1 LFDSAQQGSR
11 EGEAVDRTAVR
22 SRVGLTD
29 GATRIP
35 AAAPL
40 DRDRVR
46 FRTLLFRYLAVG
58 FILLAV
64 VVVANPAAPDLGAD
78 PDPWDYQR
86 EQVEVQGRGVLNA
99 YARTAVRATAWLA
112 KSSIERQRDM
122 LRLSLFDLLVG
133 GGAAESLGSWRAQNA
148 PALEAATKAALLG
161 LIAWGVV
168 RRPAW
173 RSLTVAA
180 LLLVVFTAVL
190 TRPYTTVDAAAR
202 PGLLVPNTMLA
213 VVTRVA
219 PVGAVADDGGAEVT
233 QRRLL
238 TRYWK
243 SFVAHPLSRMQTGTA
258 VLADAPP
265 GKKPSVLEA
274 LRRNVSAVNDWAVG
288 RRGPER
294 AFIAT
299 SALGYVLPFAVGL
312 GALAMVAAC
321 AQTLL
326 FLLCLGGLFALPL
339 AVAGRRQRR
348 ALVRFW
354 LAPLLGS
361 AAVLAGASLLSFVVV
376 RAAETLH
383 ASDEY
388 VGLLLAG
395 STWPALAAFL
405 LGRWLTRRR
414 QGLGLPPNGP
424 APAANAQRSW
434 SR

>member
-1 LFDSAQQGSR
+1 
-11 EGEAVDRTAVR
+11 VR
-22 SRVGLTD
+22 SRVGLTQ
-29 GATRIP
+29 GAVRIP

-58 FILLAV
+58 FILLAT
-64 VVVANPAAPDLGAD
+64 VVVANPSVPDPAADR
-78 PDPWDYQR
+78 DPWDYQR
-86 EQVEVQGRGVLNA
+86 EQVDVQGRGALNA

-122 LRLSLFDLLVG
+122 LRLSLFDVLVG
-133 GGAAESLGSWRAQNA
+133 AGAADSLGGFRAANA
-148 PALEAATKAALLG
+148 QLLEAATKAALVG

-173 RSLTVAA
+173 RTLTVAA
-180 LLLVVFTAVL
+180 ILLVVVTVVL
-190 TRPYTTVDAAAR
+190 TRPYTTVELAAR
-202 PGLLVPNTMLA
+202 PGVMVPNTMLA

-219 PVGAVADDGGAEVT
+219 PDGAMGSQADGEPT

-238 TRYWK
+238 TGYWR
-243 SFVAHPLSRMQTGTA
+243 SFVAHPLSRMQTGTT
-258 VLADAPP
+258 VLAEAPP
-265 GKKPSVLEA
+265 AKKANVLEA
-274 LRRNVSAVNDWAVG
+274 LRKNVSAVNDWAVG
-288 RRGPER
+288 HRGPER

-312 GALAMVAAC
+312 GVLAMVAAC

-326 FLLCLGGLFALPL
+326 FVLCLAGLFALPL
-339 AVAGRRQRR
+339 AVAGRRHRR

-405 LGRWLTRRR
+405 IGRWLTRRR
-414 QGLGLPPNGP
+414 QGPGLPPPPGRP
-424 APAANAQRSW
+424 APAANAQRS
-434 SR
+434 

>member
-1 LFDSAQQGSR
+1 LFDSALRRSR

-22 SRVGLTD
+22 SRVGLTQ
-29 GATRIP
+29 GAARIP

-58 FILLAV
+58 FILLAT
-64 VVVANPAAPDLGAD
+64 VVVANPGAPKAPGD

-86 EQVEVQGRGVLNA
+86 EQVDVQGRGVLNA
-99 YARTAVRATAWLA
+99 YARGGIHATAWLA

-122 LRLSLFDLLVG
+122 LRISLFDALVG
-133 GGAAESLGSWRAQNA
+133 AGAADSVGGWRARNA
-148 PALEAATKAALLG
+148 DLLEAGTKAALLG

-173 RSLTVAA
+173 RNLAVAA
-180 LLLVVFTAVL
+180 LLLVVVTVVV
-190 TRPYTTVDAAAR
+190 TRPYSTVEAASR
-202 PGLLVPNTMLA
+202 PGVFVPNAMLGM
-213 VVTRVA
+213 VTRIA
-219 PVGAVADDGGAEVT
+219 PVGAGDQAGAEPT

-238 TRYWK
+238 AGYWR
-243 SFVAHPLSRMQTGTA
+243 SFVAHPLSRMQTGTT
-258 VLADAPP
+258 VLGDAPP
-265 GKKPSVLEA
+265 ARKAGVLDA
-274 LRRNVSAVNDWAVG
+274 LRKNVSAVNDWAVG

-361 AAVLAGASLLSFVVV
+361 LALLAAASLLSFMVV

-405 LGRWLTRRR
+405 IGRWLTRRR
-414 QGLGLPPNGP
+414 QRLGPPPVGP
-424 APAANAQRSW
+424 TPAADAQRS
-434 SR
+434 

>member
-1 LFDSAQQGSR
+1 M
-11 EGEAVDRTAVR
+11 R
-22 SRVGLTD
+22 SRVGLTQ
-29 GATRIP
+29 GAVRIP

-58 FILLAV
+58 FILLATV
-64 VVVANPAAPDLGAD
+64 LVANPGAPTAPGD

-86 EQVEVQGRGVLNA
+86 EQVDVQGRGVLNA
-99 YARTAVRATAWLA
+99 YGRMSIRATAWLA

-122 LRLSLFDLLVG
+122 LRLSLFDALVG
-133 GGAAESLGSWRAQNA
+133 PGAAQSVGGWRARNA
-148 PALEAATKAALLG
+148 DPLEAATKAALLG
-161 LIAWGVV
+161 LIAWGVI

-173 RSLTVAA
+173 RNLTVAA
-180 LLLVVFTAVL
+180 LLLIVATVTI
-190 TRPYTTVDAAAR
+190 TRPYSTVSAATR
-202 PGLLVPNTMLA
+202 PGVVVPNAMLTM
-213 VVTRVA
+213 VTRIA
-219 PVGAVADDGGAEVT
+219 PDGVVGDQGDAVPT

-238 TRYWK
+238 TGYWR
-243 SFVAHPLSRMQTGTA
+243 SFVAHPLSRMQTGTT
-258 VLADAPP
+258 VLAEAEP
-265 GKKPSVLEA
+265 GKKASVLDA

-288 RRGPER
+288 HRGPER

-321 AQTLL
+321 AQTIL
-326 FLLCLGGLFALPL
+326 FLLCLAGPFVLPV
-339 AVAGRRQRR
+339 AVAGRRHRR

-361 AAVLAGASLLSFVVV
+361 VAVLAAASLLSFVVV

-405 LGRWLTRRR
+405 IGRWLTHRR
-414 QGLGLPPNGP
+414 QRLGLATADP
-424 APAANAQRSW
+424 ADAANARRS
-434 SR
+434 

>member
-1 LFDSAQQGSR
+1 
-11 EGEAVDRTAVR
+11 VR
-22 SRVGLTD
+22 SRVGLTQ
-29 GATRIP
+29 GAARIP

-46 FRTLLFRYLAVG
+46 FCTLLFRYLAVG
-58 FILLAV
+58 FILLAT
-64 VVVANPAAPDLGAD
+64 VVVANPGAPRAAGD

-86 EQVEVQGRGVLNA
+86 EQVDVQGRGVLNA
-99 YARTAVRATAWLA
+99 YARLSVRATAWLA

-122 LRLSLFDLLVG
+122 LRLSLFDALVG
-133 GGAAESLGSWRAQNA
+133 AGAAQSVGSWRARNA
-148 PALEAATKAALLG
+148 DFLEAGTKAALLG

-173 RSLTVAA
+173 RNLAVAA
-180 LLLVVFTAVL
+180 LLLLVATVAV
-190 TRPYTTVDAAAR
+190 TRPYSTVSAAAR
-202 PGLLVPNTMLA
+202 PGVALPNAMLTM
-213 VVTRVA
+213 VTRIA
-219 PVGAVADDGGAEVT
+219 PDGAAGVQGRPEPT

-238 TRYWK
+238 TGYWR

-258 VLADAPP
+258 VLADADP
-265 GKKPSVLEA
+265 GRKAGVLDA
-274 LRRNVSAVNDWAVG
+274 LRKNVSAVNDWAVG
-288 RRGPER
+288 HRGPER

-326 FLLCLGGLFALPL
+326 FLLCLGGPFVLPL
-339 AVAGRRQRR
+339 AVAGRRHRR
-348 ALVRFW
+348 GLVRFW

-361 AAVLAGASLLSFVVV
+361 AAVLAAASLLSFVVV

-405 LGRWLTRRR
+405 IGRWLTRRR
-414 QGLGLPPNGP
+414 QRLGPSPAGP
-424 APAANAQRSW
+424 AEAVANARRS
-434 SR
+434 

>member
-1 LFDSAQQGSR
+1 M
-11 EGEAVDRTAVR
+11 DRTAVR

-29 GATRIP
+29 GASRIP
-35 AAAPL
+35 EVPPL
-40 DRDRVR
+40 DRGQVR

-58 FILLAV
+58 FILLAT
-64 VVVANPAAPDLGAD
+64 VVVANPSVPDAAAD
-78 PDPWDYQR
+78 RDPWDYQR
-86 EQVEVQGRGVLNA
+86 EQVDLQGRGLLNA
-99 YARTAVRATAWLA
+99 YARTSVRATAWLA

-122 LRLSLFDLLVG
+122 LRLSLFDVLVG
-133 GGAAESLGSWRAQNA
+133 AGAADSLGGFRTANGRL
-148 PALEAATKAALLG
+148 LEAATKAALLG

-173 RSLTVAA
+173 RHLTVAA
-180 LLLVVFTAVL
+180 LMLLVVTVML
-190 TRPYTTVDAAAR
+190 TRPYTTVEVAAR
-202 PGLLVPNTMLA
+202 PGVLVPNTMLA

-219 PVGAVADDGGAEVT
+219 PEGALGGQGEADPT

-238 TRYWK
+238 TRYWR

-258 VLADAPP
+258 VLAEAPP
-265 GKKPSVLEA
+265 GRKANVLEA
-274 LRRNVSAVNDWAVG
+274 LRKNVSAVNDWAVG
-288 RRGPER
+288 HRGPER

-312 GALAMVAAC
+312 GVLAMVAAC

-326 FLLCLGGLFALPL
+326 FLLCFGGLFALPL
-339 AVAGRRQRR
+339 AFAGRRYRR
-348 ALVRFW
+348 ALVRFL
-354 LAPLLGS
+354 LAPLVGS
-361 AAVLAGASLLSFVVV
+361 AAVLAAASLLSFVLV

-405 LGRWLTRRR
+405 IGRWLTRRR
-414 QGLGLPPNGP
+414 QGLG
-424 APAANAQRSW
+424 
-434 SR
+434 

>member
-1 LFDSAQQGSR
+1 LTQG
-11 EGEAVDRTAVR
+11 AV
-22 SRVGLTD
+22 
-29 GATRIP
+29 RIP

-58 FILLAV
+58 FILLATV
-64 VVVANPAAPDLGAD
+64 LVANPGAPTAPGD

-86 EQVEVQGRGVLNA
+86 EQVDVQGRGVLNA
-99 YARTAVRATAWLA
+99 YGRMSMRATAWLA

-122 LRLSLFDLLVG
+122 LRLSLFDALVG
-133 GGAAESLGSWRAQNA
+133 PGAAQSVGGWRARNA
-148 PALEAATKAALLG
+148 DPLEAATKAALLG
-161 LIAWGVV
+161 LIAWGVI

-173 RSLTVAA
+173 RNLTVAA
-180 LLLVVFTAVL
+180 LLLIVATVTI
-190 TRPYTTVDAAAR
+190 TRPYSTVSAATR
-202 PGLLVPNTMLA
+202 PGVVVPNAMLTM
-213 VVTRVA
+213 VTRIA
-219 PVGAVADDGGAEVT
+219 PDGAAGDQADAVPT

-238 TRYWK
+238 TGYWR
-243 SFVAHPLSRMQTGTA
+243 SFVAHPLSRMQTGTT
-258 VLADAPP
+258 VLSEAEP
-265 GKKPSVLEA
+265 GKKASVLDA

-288 RRGPER
+288 HRGPER

-321 AQTLL
+321 AQTIL
-326 FLLCLGGLFALPL
+326 FLLCLAGPFVLPV
-339 AVAGRRQRR
+339 AVAGRRHRR

-361 AAVLAGASLLSFVVV
+361 VAVLAAASLLSFVVV

-405 LGRWLTRRR
+405 IGRWLTHRR
-414 QGLGLPPNGP
+414 QRLGLATADP
-424 APAANAQRSW
+424 ADAANARRS
-434 SR
+434 

>member
-1 LFDSAQQGSR
+1 MFDSALRRSR

-22 SRVGLTD
+22 SRVGLTE
-29 GATRIP
+29 GAARIP

-40 DRDRVR
+40 DRDQVR

-58 FILLAV
+58 FVLLST
-64 VVVANPAAPDLGAD
+64 VVVAKPGAPSVAGD

-86 EQVEVQGRGVLNA
+86 EQVDVQGTGVLNA

-112 KSSIERQRDM
+112 KSSIERQRDV
-122 LRLSLFDLLVG
+122 LRLSLFDVLVG
-133 GGAAESLGSWRAQNA
+133 AGAAESVGDWRTRNA
-148 PALEAATKAALLG
+148 DLLEAATKAALLG
-161 LIAWGVV
+161 LIAYGIV

-173 RSLTVAA
+173 RNLTVAA
-180 LLLVVFTAVL
+180 LLLLVSTVVL
-190 TRPYTTVDAAAR
+190 TKPYSTVDMAAR
-202 PGLLVPNTMLA
+202 PGTAVPNAMLGI
-213 VVTRVA
+213 VTRIA
-219 PVGAVADDGGAEVT
+219 PDGAAGPAQEAEPT

-243 SFVAHPLSRMQTGTA
+243 SYVGNPLSRMQTGTA

-265 GKKPSVLEA
+265 GKKAGVLA
-274 LRRNVSAVNDWAVG
+274 NLRKNVSAVNDWAVG
-288 RRGPER
+288 HRGPER

-312 GALAMVAAC
+312 G
-321 AQTLL
+321 
-326 FLLCLGGLFALPL
+326 PL

-361 AAVLAGASLLSFVVV
+361 VAVLAGASLASFVVV

-405 LGRWLTRRR
+405 IGRWLTHRRR
-414 QGLGLPPNGP
+414 QGLDLPPAGP
-424 APAANAQRSW
+424 APTASAQRS
-434 SR
+434 

>member
-1 LFDSAQQGSR
+1 LFDSALQRSR

-40 DRDRVR
+40 DRGQVR

-58 FILLAV
+58 FILLAT
-64 VVVANPAAPDLGAD
+64 VVVASPGAPDAGAD

-86 EQVEVQGRGVLNA
+86 EQVDVQGSGALNA

-112 KSSIERQRDM
+112 KSSIERQRDV
-122 LRLSLFDLLVG
+122 LRLNLFDVLVG
-133 GGAAESLGSWRAQNA
+133 DGAARSVGRWRAGHA
-148 PALEAATKAALLG
+148 DLLEAATKAALLG
-161 LIAWGVV
+161 LIAWGVA

-173 RSLTVAA
+173 RNLTVAA
-180 LLLVVFTAVL
+180 LLLLVATVVV
-190 TRPYTTVDAAAR
+190 TRPQATVTAAAR
-202 PGLLVPNTMLA
+202 PGTVVPNAMLA
-213 VVTRVA
+213 VVSRVA
-219 PVGAVADDGGAEVT
+219 PDGAGGGQGEAEPT

-243 SFVAHPLSRMQTGTA
+243 SYVGNPLSRMQTGTA

-265 GKKPSVLEA
+265 GKKAGVLAA
-274 LRRNVSAVNDWAVG
+274 LRKNVSTVNDWAVG
-288 RRGPER
+288 HRGPER

-321 AQTLL
+321 AQTML
-326 FLLCLGGLFALPL
+326 FLLCLGGLFAWPL
-339 AVAGRRQRR
+339 AAAGRRQRR

-354 LAPLLGS
+354 VAPLLGS

-376 RAAETLH
+376 RTAETLH

-405 LGRWLTRRR
+405 IGRWLNRRR
-414 QGLGLPPNGP
+414 QGQGLPSHGR
-424 APAANAQRSW
+424 ARTAQRS
-434 SR
+434 

>member
-1 LFDSAQQGSR
+1 M
-11 EGEAVDRTAVR
+11 R
-22 SRVGLTD
+22 SRVGLTQ
-29 GATRIP
+29 GAVRIP

-58 FILLAV
+58 FILLATV
-64 VVVANPAAPDLGAD
+64 LVANPGAPTAPGE

-86 EQVEVQGRGVLNA
+86 EQVDVQGRGVLNA
-99 YARTAVRATAWLA
+99 YGRMGIRATAWLA

-122 LRLSLFDLLVG
+122 LRLSLFDALVG
-133 GGAAESLGSWRAQNA
+133 PGAAQSVGGWRARNA
-148 PALEAATKAALLG
+148 DPLEAATKAALLG

-173 RSLTVAA
+173 PNLTVAA
-180 LLLVVFTAVL
+180 LLLVVATVVV
-190 TRPYTTVDAAAR
+190 TRPYSAVEAAAG
-202 PGLLVPNTMLA
+202 PGVFVPNAMLG
-213 VVTRVA
+213 VVTRIA
-219 PVGAVADDGGAEVT
+219 PDGAAGDQAGAEPT

-238 TRYWK
+238 TGYWR
-243 SFVAHPLSRMQTGTA
+243 SFVAHPLSRMQTGTT
-258 VLADAPP
+258 VLAEAPP
-265 GKKPSVLEA
+265 GKKASVLDA
-274 LRRNVSAVNDWAVG
+274 LRKNVSAVNDWAVG

-312 GALAMVAAC
+312 GALAMIAAC

-326 FLLCLGGLFALPL
+326 FLLCRGGPFVLPL
-339 AVAGRRQRR
+339 AVAGRRHRR

-361 AAVLAGASLLSFVVV
+361 VAVLAAASLLSFVVV

-405 LGRWLTRRR
+405 IGRWLTRRR
-414 QGLGLPPNGP
+414 QGPGLPPPPGRP
-424 APAANAQRSW
+424 APAANAQRS
-434 SR
+434 

>member
-1 LFDSAQQGSR
+1 
-11 EGEAVDRTAVR
+11 VR
-22 SRVGLTD
+22 SRVGSMD

-35 AAAPL
+35 AVVPF
-40 DRDRVR
+40 DRGQVR

-58 FILLAV
+58 FILLAI
-64 VVVANPAAPDLGAD
+64 VVVANPSAPDAGAD

-86 EQVEVQGRGVLNA
+86 EQVDVQGRGALNA

-122 LRLSLFDLLVG
+122 LRLSLFDVLVG
-133 GGAAESLGSWRAQNA
+133 AGAAESLGGFRAANDQL
-148 PALEAATKAALLG
+148 LEAATKAALLG

-173 RSLTVAA
+173 RHLTVAA
-180 LLLVVFTAVL
+180 LVLVVITVVL
-190 TRPYTTVDAAAR
+190 TRPYSTVEAAAR
-202 PGLLVPNTMLA
+202 PGVLVPNTMLA

-219 PVGAVADDGGAEVT
+219 PEGALGAERDAVPT

-238 TRYWK
+238 TRYWR

-258 VLADAPP
+258 VLAEAPP
-265 GKKPSVLEA
+265 GKKANVLEA
-274 LRRNVSAVNDWAVG
+274 LRKNVSTVNDWAIG
-288 RRGPER
+288 HRGPER

-312 GALAMVAAC
+312 GLLAMVAAC

-326 FLLCLGGLFALPL
+326 FLLCLGGLFVLPL
-339 AVAGRRQRR
+339 TVAGRRYRR

-361 AAVLAGASLLSFVVV
+361 VAVLAGASLLSFVVV

-414 QGLGLPPNGP
+414 QGSGLPPAPGR
-424 APAANAQRSW
+424 PAAADAPRS
-434 SR
+434 

>member
-1 LFDSAQQGSR
+1 MFDSARQRSR

-29 GATRIP
+29 GAIPIP
-35 AAAPL
+35 AAPPL
-40 DRDRVR
+40 DRGQVR

-58 FILLAV
+58 FILLAS
-64 VVVANPAAPDLGAD
+64 VVVASPGAPASPD

-86 EQVEVQGRGVLNA
+86 EQVDVQGTGLLNA
-99 YARTAVRATAWLA
+99 YARSAVRATAWLA
-112 KSSIERQRDM
+112 KSSIERQRDV
-122 LRLSLFDLLVG
+122 LRLNLFDVLVG
-133 GGAAESLGSWRAQNA
+133 AGAAGSIGGWRAEHA
-148 PALEAATKAALLG
+148 DLLEAATKAALLG

-173 RSLTVAA
+173 RNLTVAA
-180 LLLVVFTAVL
+180 LLLLAFTVAVTRPQTAV
-190 TRPYTTVDAAAR
+190 DWAAK
-202 PGLLVPNTMLA
+202 PGTAVPRAMLA

-219 PVGAVADDGGAEVT
+219 PDGPGGGGGAQAT

-243 SFVAHPLSRMQTGTA
+243 SYVGNPLSRMQTGTS
-258 VLADAPP
+258 VLTDAPP
-265 GKKPSVLEA
+265 AKKPGVLAA
-274 LRRNVSAVNDWAVG
+274 LRKNVSTVNDWAVG
-288 RRGPER
+288 HKGPER

-299 SALGYVLPFAVGL
+299 SALGYVVPFAVGL

-321 AQTLL
+321 AQTLV
-326 FLLCLGGLFALPL
+326 FLLCLGGLVALPL
-339 AVAGRRQRR
+339 TVAGRRQRR

-354 LAPLLGS
+354 LAPLAGS
-361 AAVLAGASLLSFVVV
+361 LAVLAGASLLSFVVV

-395 STWPALAAFL
+395 STWPAVAAL
-405 LGRWLTRRR
+405 LIGRWLTRRR
-414 QGLGLPPNGP
+414 RQGPGLPPIGP
-424 APAANAQRSW
+424 APTTGAQRS
-434 SR
+434 

>member
-1 LFDSAQQGSR
+1 
-11 EGEAVDRTAVR
+11 VDRTAVR
-22 SRVGLTD
+22 SRVGLTQ
-29 GATRIP
+29 GAVRIP

-58 FILLAV
+58 FILLAT
-64 VVVANPAAPDLGAD
+64 VVVANPGAPTAPGD

-86 EQVEVQGRGVLNA
+86 EQVDVQGRGLLNA
-99 YARTAVRATAWLA
+99 YGRMSIRATAWLA

-122 LRLSLFDLLVG
+122 LRLSLFDALVG
-133 GGAAESLGSWRAQNA
+133 PGAAQSVGGWRARNA
-148 PALEAATKAALLG
+148 DPLEAATKAALLG
-161 LIAWGVV
+161 LIAWGVI

-173 RSLTVAA
+173 RNLTVAA
-180 LLLVVFTAVL
+180 LLLIVATVAI
-190 TRPYTTVDAAAR
+190 TRPYSTVSAATR
-202 PGLLVPNTMLA
+202 PGVVVPNAMLTM
-213 VVTRVA
+213 VTRIA
-219 PVGAVADDGGAEVT
+219 PDGAAGDQADAEPT

-238 TRYWK
+238 TGYWR
-243 SFVAHPLSRMQTGTA
+243 SFVAHPLSRMQTGTT
-258 VLADAPP
+258 VLAEAEP
-265 GKKPSVLEA
+265 GKKASVLDA
-274 LRRNVSAVNDWAVG
+274 LRKNVSAVNDWAVG
-288 RRGPER
+288 HRGPER

-321 AQTLL
+321 AQTIL
-326 FLLCLGGLFALPL
+326 FLLCLAGPFVLPV
-339 AVAGRRQRR
+339 AVAGRRHRR

-361 AAVLAGASLLSFVVV
+361 GAVLAAASLLSFVVV

-405 LGRWLTRRR
+405 IGRWLTHRR
-414 QGLGLPPNGP
+414 QGLGLSPAGP
-424 APAANAQRSW
+424 ADAANAPRS
-434 SR
+434 

>member
-1 LFDSAQQGSR
+1 M
-11 EGEAVDRTAVR
+11 DRTAVR
-22 SRVGLTD
+22 SRVGLTQ
-29 GATRIP
+29 GAVRIP

-58 FILLAV
+58 FILLAT
-64 VVVANPAAPDLGAD
+64 VVVANPGAPTAPGD

-86 EQVEVQGRGVLNA
+86 EQVDVQGRGVLNA
-99 YARTAVRATAWLA
+99 YGRMSIRATAWLA

-122 LRLSLFDLLVG
+122 LRLSLFDALIGPGAAQSVG
-133 GGAAESLGSWRAQNA
+133 GWRARNA
-148 PALEAATKAALLG
+148 NLLEAATKAALLG
-161 LIAWGVV
+161 LIAWGVI

-173 RSLTVAA
+173 RNVTVAA
-180 LLLVVFTAVL
+180 LLLIVATVAI
-190 TRPYTTVDAAAR
+190 TRPYSTVSAATR
-202 PGLLVPNTMLA
+202 PGVVVPNAMLTM
-213 VVTRVA
+213 VTRIA
-219 PVGAVADDGGAEVT
+219 PDGGAGDQADAEPT

-238 TRYWK
+238 TGYWR
-243 SFVAHPLSRMQTGTA
+243 SFVAHPLSRMQTGTT
-258 VLADAPP
+258 VLAEAEP
-265 GKKPSVLEA
+265 GKKASVLDS
-274 LRRNVSAVNDWAVG
+274 LRKNVAAVNDWAVG
-288 RRGPER
+288 HRGPER

-321 AQTLL
+321 AQTIL
-326 FLLCLGGLFALPL
+326 FLLCLAGPFVLPV
-339 AVAGRRQRR
+339 AVAGRRHRR

-361 AAVLAGASLLSFVVV
+361 VAVLAAASLLSFVVV

-405 LGRWLTRRR
+405 IGRWLTQRR
-414 QGLGLPPNGP
+414 QRLGPSP
-424 APAANAQRSW
+424 AVPADAANAPRS
-434 SR
+434 

>member
-1 LFDSAQQGSR
+1 
-11 EGEAVDRTAVR
+11 
-22 SRVGLTD
+22 
-29 GATRIP
+29 
-35 AAAPL
+35 
-40 DRDRVR
+40 
-46 FRTLLFRYLAVG
+46 VG
-58 FILLAV
+58 FILLAT
-64 VVVANPAAPDLGAD
+64 VVVARPAAPGAGAT

-86 EQVEVQGRGVLNA
+86 EQVDVQGGGLLNA

-122 LRLSLFDLLVG
+122 LRLSLFDMLVG
-133 GGAAESLGSWRAQNA
+133 DGAAQWVGGWRAQHA
-148 PALEAATKAALLG
+148 DLLEAATKAAFLG

-173 RSLTVAA
+173 RNLTVAA
-180 LLLVVFTAVL
+180 LLLLVFTVVL
-190 TRPYTTVDAAAR
+190 TRPQTTVEAAGR
-202 PGLLVPNTMLA
+202 PGVAVPNAMLA
-213 VVTRVA
+213 MVTRVA
-219 PVGAVADDGGAEVT
+219 PDGTGDLAAEPT

-238 TRYWK
+238 TGYWK

-265 GKKPSVLEA
+265 GRKAGVLDA
-274 LRRNVSAVNDWAVG
+274 LRKNIGTVNDWAVG
-288 RRGPER
+288 KRGPER

-326 FLLCLGGLFALPL
+326 FLLCLGGVFALPL

-361 AAVLAGASLLSFVVV
+361 VAVLAGASLLSFVVV
-376 RAAETLH
+376 RAADTLH

-405 LGRWLTRRR
+405 IGRWLTHRRR
-414 QGLGLPPNGP
+414 LGLGLPPAGP
-424 APAANAQRSW
+424 ASTASAQRS
-434 SR
+434 

>member
-1 LFDSAQQGSR
+1 
-11 EGEAVDRTAVR
+11 VDRTAVR
-22 SRVGLTD
+22 SRVGLTQ
-29 GATRIP
+29 GAVRIP
-35 AAAPL
+35 AAAAL

-58 FILLAV
+58 FILLATV
-64 VVVANPAAPDLGAD
+64 LVANPGAPTAPGD

-86 EQVEVQGRGVLNA
+86 EQVDVQGRGVLNA
-99 YARTAVRATAWLA
+99 YGRMSIRATAWLA

-122 LRLSLFDLLVG
+122 LRLSLFDALVG
-133 GGAAESLGSWRAQNA
+133 PGAAQSVGGWRARNA
-148 PALEAATKAALLG
+148 DPLEAATKAALLG
-161 LIAWGVV
+161 LIAWGVI

-173 RSLTVAA
+173 RNLTVAA
-180 LLLVVFTAVL
+180 LLLIVATVTI
-190 TRPYTTVDAAAR
+190 TRPYSTVSAATR
-202 PGLLVPNTMLA
+202 PGVVVPNAMLTM
-213 VVTRVA
+213 VTRIAPDGVA
-219 PVGAVADDGGAEVT
+219 GDQADAVPT

-238 TRYWK
+238 TGYWR
-243 SFVAHPLSRMQTGTA
+243 SFVAHPLSRMQTGTT
-258 VLADAPP
+258 VLAEAEP
-265 GKKPSVLEA
+265 GKKASVLDA

-288 RRGPER
+288 HRGPER

-321 AQTLL
+321 AQTIL
-326 FLLCLGGLFALPL
+326 FLLCLAGPFVLPV
-339 AVAGRRQRR
+339 AVAGRRHRR

-361 AAVLAGASLLSFVVV
+361 VAVLAAASLLSFVVV

-405 LGRWLTRRR
+405 IGRWLTHRR
-414 QGLGLPPNGP
+414 QRLGLATADP
-424 APAANAQRSW
+424 ADAANARRS
-434 SR
+434 

>member
-1 LFDSAQQGSR
+1 LFDSAQQRSR
-11 EGEAVDRTAVR
+11 EGEAVDSTAVR

-29 GATRIP
+29 GAARIP
-35 AAAPL
+35 EALPF
-40 DRDRVR
+40 DRDQVR

-58 FILLAV
+58 FVLLAT
-64 VVVANPAAPDLGAD
+64 VVVASPGAPGVAGD

-86 EQVEVQGRGVLNA
+86 EQVDVQGTGVLNA

-112 KSSIERQRDM
+112 KSSIERQRDV
-122 LRLSLFDLLVG
+122 LRLSLFDVLVG
-133 GGAAESLGSWRAQNA
+133 AGAAESVGDWRARNA
-148 PALEAATKAALLG
+148 DLLEAATKAALLG
-161 LIAWGVV
+161 LIAYGIA

-173 RSLTVAA
+173 RNLTVAA
-180 LLLVVFTAVL
+180 LFVLVSTVVL
-190 TRPYTTVDAAAR
+190 TRPYTTVDLAAR
-202 PGLLVPNTMLA
+202 PGTAVPNAMLGI
-213 VVTRVA
+213 VTRVA
-219 PVGAVADDGGAEVT
+219 PDGGAGPALEGEPT

-238 TRYWK
+238 TGYWK

-258 VLADAPP
+258 VLADAAP
-265 GKKPSVLEA
+265 GRKAGVLEN
-274 LRRNVSAVNDWAVG
+274 LRKNVSAVNDWAVG

-326 FLLCLGGLFALPL
+326 FLLCLGGFFALPL
-339 AVAGRRQRR
+339 AAAGRRQRR

-361 AAVLAGASLLSFVVV
+361 VAVLAGASLTSFVVV

-405 LGRWLTRRR
+405 IGRWLTHRRR
-414 QGLGLPPNGP
+414 QGLGLPPAGP
-424 APAANAQRSW
+424 APTASAQRS
-434 SR
+434 

>member
-1 LFDSAQQGSR
+1 
-11 EGEAVDRTAVR
+11 VDRTAVR
-22 SRVGLTD
+22 SRVGLTQ
-29 GATRIP
+29 GAVRIP

-58 FILLAV
+58 FILLAT
-64 VVVANPAAPDLGAD
+64 VVVANPGAPTAPGD

-86 EQVEVQGRGVLNA
+86 EQVDVQGRGVLNA
-99 YARTAVRATAWLA
+99 YGRMSIRATAWLA

-122 LRLSLFDLLVG
+122 LRLSLFDALIGPGAAQSVG
-133 GGAAESLGSWRAQNA
+133 GWRARNA
-148 PALEAATKAALLG
+148 NLLEAATKAALLG
-161 LIAWGVV
+161 LIAWGVI

-173 RSLTVAA
+173 RNVTVAA
-180 LLLVVFTAVL
+180 LLLIVATVAI
-190 TRPYTTVDAAAR
+190 TRPYSTVSAATR
-202 PGLLVPNTMLA
+202 PGVVVPNAMLTM
-213 VVTRVA
+213 VTRIA
-219 PVGAVADDGGAEVT
+219 PDGGAGDQADAEPT

-238 TRYWK
+238 TGYWR
-243 SFVAHPLSRMQTGTA
+243 SFVAHPLSRMQTGTT
-258 VLADAPP
+258 VLAEAEP
-265 GKKPSVLEA
+265 GKKASVLDS
-274 LRRNVSAVNDWAVG
+274 LRKNVAAVNDWAVG
-288 RRGPER
+288 HRGPER

-321 AQTLL
+321 AQTIL
-326 FLLCLGGLFALPL
+326 FLLCLAGPFVLPV
-339 AVAGRRQRR
+339 AVAGRRHRR

-361 AAVLAGASLLSFVVV
+361 VAVLAAASLLSFVVV

-405 LGRWLTRRR
+405 IGRWLTHRR
-414 QGLGLPPNGP
+414 QGLGPSP
-424 APAANAQRSW
+424 AVPADAANAPRS
-434 SR
+434 

>member
-1 LFDSAQQGSR
+1 
-11 EGEAVDRTAVR
+11 VDRTAVR
-22 SRVGLTD
+22 SRVGLTQ
-29 GATRIP
+29 GAVRIP

-58 FILLAV
+58 FILLAT
-64 VVVANPAAPDLGAD
+64 VVVANPGAPRAAGD

-86 EQVEVQGRGVLNA
+86 EQVDVQGRGVLNA
-99 YARTAVRATAWLA
+99 YGRMGIRATAWLA

-122 LRLSLFDLLVG
+122 LRLSLFDALVG
-133 GGAAESLGSWRAQNA
+133 PGAAQSVGGWRARNA
-148 PALEAATKAALLG
+148 HLLEAATKAALLG
-161 LIAWGVV
+161 LVAWGVI

-173 RSLTVAA
+173 RNLTMAA
-180 LLLVVFTAVL
+180 LLLVVATVAI
-190 TRPYTTVDAAAR
+190 TRPYSTVSTAAR
-202 PGLLVPNTMLA
+202 PGVVVPNAMLT
-213 VVTRVA
+213 VVTLIA
-219 PVGAVADDGGAEVT
+219 PDGAAGDQAAADPT

-238 TRYWK
+238 TGYWR

-258 VLADAPP
+258 VLAEAEP
-265 GKKPSVLEA
+265 GKKAGVLDA
-274 LRRNVSAVNDWAVG
+274 LRKNVSAVNDWAVG
-288 RRGPER
+288 HRGPER

-321 AQTLL
+321 AQTIL
-326 FLLCLGGLFALPL
+326 FLLCLAGPFVLPV
-339 AVAGRRQRR
+339 AVAGRRHRR

-361 AAVLAGASLLSFVVV
+361 VAVLAAASLLSFVVV

-405 LGRWLTRRR
+405 IGRWLTHRR
-414 QGLGLPPNGP
+414 QRLGLPSAGP
-424 APAANAQRSW
+424 APAANARRS
-434 SR
+434 

>member
-1 LFDSAQQGSR
+1 LFDSALRRSR

-22 SRVGLTD
+22 SRVGLTE
-29 GATRIP
+29 GAARIP

-58 FILLAV
+58 FILLAT
-64 VVVANPAAPDLGAD
+64 VVVANPGAPKAPGD

-86 EQVEVQGRGVLNA
+86 EQVTVQGRGLLNA
-99 YARTAVRATAWLA
+99 YARAGVQATAWLA
-112 KSSIERQRDM
+112 KSSIERQRDV
-122 LRLSLFDLLVG
+122 LRLSLFDALVG
-133 GGAAESLGSWRAQNA
+133 AGAAESVGGWRARNA
-148 PALEAATKAALLG
+148 DLLEAGTKAALLG
-161 LIAWGVV
+161 LVAWGVA

-180 LLLVVFTAVL
+180 LLLVVATVVV
-190 TRPYTTVDAAAR
+190 TRPYSTVEAAAG
-202 PGLLVPNTMLA
+202 PGVFVPNAMLGM
-213 VVTRVA
+213 VTRIA
-219 PVGAVADDGGAEVT
+219 PDGGAAGVQADAEPT

-238 TRYWK
+238 TGYWR
-243 SFVAHPLSRMQTGTA
+243 SFVAHPLSRMQTGTT
-258 VLADAPP
+258 VLAEAPP
-265 GKKPSVLEA
+265 GKKANLLDT
-274 LRRNVSAVNDWAVG
+274 LRKNVSAVNDWAVG

-312 GALAMVAAC
+312 GALAMIAAC

-326 FLLCLGGLFALPL
+326 FLLCLGGLFVLPL

-361 AAVLAGASLLSFVVV
+361 LAVLAGASLLSFVVV

-405 LGRWLTRRR
+405 IGRWLTRRR
-414 QGLGLPPNGP
+414 QRLGLPPTGP
-424 APAANAQRSW
+424 TPAANARRS
-434 SR
+434 

>member
-1 LFDSAQQGSR
+1 
-11 EGEAVDRTAVR
+11 VR
-22 SRVGLTD
+22 SRVGSMG

-40 DRDRVR
+40 DRGPVR

-58 FILLAV
+58 FILLAI
-64 VVVANPAAPDLGAD
+64 VVVANPGTPAAGAD

-86 EQVEVQGRGVLNA
+86 EQVDVQGRGALNA
-99 YARTAVRATAWLA
+99 YARGAVRATAWLA

-122 LRLSLFDLLVG
+122 LRLSLFDALVG
-133 GGAAESLGSWRAQNA
+133 PGAAQSVGGWRARNA
-148 PALEAATKAALLG
+148 DPLEAATKAALLG
-161 LIAWGVV
+161 LIAWGVI

-173 RSLTVAA
+173 RNLTLAA
-180 LLLVVFTAVL
+180 LLLIVATVTI
-190 TRPYTTVDAAAR
+190 TRPYSTVSAATR
-202 PGLLVPNTMLA
+202 PGVVVPNAMLTM
-213 VVTRVA
+213 VTRIA
-219 PVGAVADDGGAEVT
+219 PDGAAGDQADAVPT

-238 TRYWK
+238 TGYWR
-243 SFVAHPLSRMQTGTA
+243 SFVAHPLSRMQTGTT
-258 VLADAPP
+258 VLAEAEP
-265 GKKPSVLEA
+265 GKKASVLDA

-288 RRGPER
+288 HRGPER

-321 AQTLL
+321 AQTIL
-326 FLLCLGGLFALPL
+326 FLLCLAGPFVLPV
-339 AVAGRRQRR
+339 AVAGRRHRR

-361 AAVLAGASLLSFVVV
+361 VAVLAAASLLSFVVV

-405 LGRWLTRRR
+405 IGRWLTHRRQR
-414 QGLGLPPNGP
+414 QGLAAADP
-424 APAANAQRSW
+424 ADAANARRS
-434 SR
+434 

>member
-1 LFDSAQQGSR
+1 
-11 EGEAVDRTAVR
+11 
-22 SRVGLTD
+22 
-29 GATRIP
+29 
-35 AAAPL
+35 
-40 DRDRVR
+40 
-46 FRTLLFRYLAVG
+46 
-58 FILLAV
+58 
-64 VVVANPAAPDLGAD
+64 VVAGPSAPTAGAD

-86 EQVEVQGRGVLNA
+86 EQVDVHGNGILNA
-99 YARTAVRATAWLA
+99 YARVTVRATAWMA

-122 LRLSLFDLLVG
+122 LRLSLFDVLVG
-133 GGAAESLGSWRAQNA
+133 PGAARSLGGWRVEHAE
-148 PALEAATKAALLG
+148 ALEAGTKAALLG
-161 LIAWGVV
+161 LIAYGVA

-173 RSLTVAA
+173 RHLTVAA
-180 LLLVVFTAVL
+180 LLLLVATLVV
-190 TRPYTTVDAAAR
+190 TRPQTTVEAAAR
-202 PGLLVPNTMLA
+202 PGVLVPNAMLA

-219 PVGAVADDGGAEVT
+219 PDGAAGDQLGTEPS

-243 SFVAHPLSRMQTGTA
+243 SYVAHPLSRMQTGTA

-265 GKKPSVLEA
+265 DRKAGVLEG

-326 FLLCLGGLFALPL
+326 FLLCLGGVFALPL

-354 LAPLLGS
+354 LAPLLGTI
-361 AAVLAGASLLSFVVV
+361 AVLAAASLLSFIVV

-395 STWPALAAFL
+395 STWPALAAL
-405 LGRWLTRRR
+405 LIGRWLTRRR
-414 QGLGLPPNGP
+414 RHDPALPPSGP
-424 APAANAQRSW
+424 VPAAKAPRS
-434 SR
+434 

>member
-1 LFDSAQQGSR
+1 M
-11 EGEAVDRTAVR
+11 
-22 SRVGLTD
+22 D
-29 GATRIP
+29 GATQVP
-35 AAAPL
+35 AAVPV
-40 DRDRVR
+40 DRGQMR

-58 FILLAV
+58 FILLAT
-64 VVVANPAAPDLGAD
+64 VVVANPGTPGAGAD

-86 EQVEVQGRGVLNA
+86 EQVDVQGRGVLNA

-122 LRLSLFDLLVG
+122 LRLSLFDVLVG
-133 GGAAESLGSWRAQNA
+133 AGTADSLGGFRAANA
-148 PALEAATKAALLG
+148 QLLEAATKAALLG
-161 LIAWGVV
+161 LIAWGVI

-180 LLLVVFTAVL
+180 LLLVVVTVVL
-190 TRPYTTVDAAAR
+190 TRPYTTVEMAAR
-202 PGLLVPNTMLA
+202 PGVMIPNTMLD

-219 PVGAVADDGGAEVT
+219 PEGVMGSEADGEPT
-233 QRRLL
+233 QRWLL
-238 TRYWK
+238 TRYWR
-243 SFVAHPLSRMQTGTA
+243 SFVAHPLSRLQTGTT
-258 VLADAPP
+258 VLAEAPP
-265 GKKPSVLEA
+265 GRKANVLEA
-274 LRRNVSAVNDWAVG
+274 LRKNVSAVNDWAVG
-288 RRGPER
+288 HRGPER

-312 GALAMVAAC
+312 GVLAMVAAC

-326 FLLCLGGLFALPL
+326 FVLCLAGLFVLPL
-339 AVAGRRQRR
+339 AVAGRRHRR

-405 LGRWLTRRR
+405 IGRWLTRRR
-414 QGLGLPPNGP
+414 QGPGLPPPLGRP
-424 APAANAQRSW
+424 APANAQRS
-434 SR
+434 

>member
-1 LFDSAQQGSR
+1 LFDSALRRSR

-22 SRVGLTD
+22 SRVGLTE
-29 GATRIP
+29 GAARIP

-58 FILLAV
+58 FILLAT
-64 VVVANPAAPDLGAD
+64 VVVANPGAPKAPGD

-86 EQVEVQGRGVLNA
+86 EQVAVQGRGVLNA
-99 YARTAVRATAWLA
+99 YARAGIHATAWLA
-112 KSSIERQRDM
+112 KSSIERQRDV
-122 LRLSLFDLLVG
+122 LRISLFDALVG
-133 GGAAESLGSWRAQNA
+133 AGAADSVGGWRARNA
-148 PALEAATKAALLG
+148 DLLEAGTKAALLG

-173 RSLTVAA
+173 RNLAVAA
-180 LLLVVFTAVL
+180 LLLVVGTVVV
-190 TRPYTTVDAAAR
+190 TRPYSTVEAASR
-202 PGLLVPNTMLA
+202 PGVFVPNAMLGM
-213 VVTRVA
+213 VTRIA
-219 PVGAVADDGGAEVT
+219 PVGAGDQAGAEPT

-238 TRYWK
+238 TGYWR
-243 SFVAHPLSRMQTGTA
+243 SFVAHPLSRMQTGTT
-258 VLADAPP
+258 VLGDAPP
-265 GKKPSVLEA
+265 ARKAGVLDA
-274 LRRNVSAVNDWAVG
+274 LRKNVSAVNDWAVG

-361 AAVLAGASLLSFVVV
+361 LAVLAAASLLSFVVV

-405 LGRWLTRRR
+405 IGRWLTRRR
-414 QGLGLPPNGP
+414 QRLGPPPVGP
-424 APAANAQRSW
+424 TPAADAPRS
-434 SR
+434 